1 MADPKLSAIGSFSV
15 GAETTFGVAATYMDH
30 MRVASIDISGLER
43 VTLANDFTRQ
53 GDYETQR
60 LLGGSKGSI
69 TTRHRLH
76 GFSSSIPSAAVSLT
90 DVTQNAA
97 TSFDQLVSIL
107 GSAFGQA
114 YAGGYAP
121 SQALDLTVGQEMSTA
136 VLDFLRV
143 GQPLAWE
150 TGGTRPA
157 YEVTWITGFT
167 SGTPDT
173 ATLLQQPRNNSEPTS
188 ELWGGYTAFVRDLS
202 PFHDNGNC
210 KSWTLQWLGG
220 ATTDNYTMYGCQP
233 TNVKMTFAV
242 NQVPMLEI
250 TWGVAHWDVPGIGS
264 GPPAVQ
270 TWSYPEPE
278 PCLNWQIA
286 IGGAS
291 VVYPVTKE
299 VSFDLGLTR
308 VALEGGHSDS
318 GVEGWL
324 ATMRRPKLTLSVLW
338 DDAWH
343 TMFAD
348 QTPLPVTV
356 QVGSQ
361 PGRIIALCMPAAR
374 LVSLPKRGDRDG
386 ATVMDLEFEA
396 HYYDSD
402 TSSDAVATYPRDSL
416 CRVAFL

>member
-15 GAETTFGVAATYMDH
+15 GAETTFGTAATYMDH

-43 VTLANDFTRQ
+43 VTLQNDYTRQ
-53 GDYETQR
+53 GDYDTAR
-60 LLGGSKGSI
+60 LLGGSKGTI
-69 TTRHRLH
+69 VTRHRLH

-114 YAGGYAP
+114 YAGGYQA
-121 SQALDLTVGQEMSTA
+121 SQDLDLTISQELSTVA
-136 VLDFLRV
+136 LDIFRV
-143 GQPLAWE
+143 GQPVAWD
-150 TGGTRPA
+150 TGVTRPA
-157 YEVTWITGFT
+157 YEVTWLTNNT

-173 ATLLQQPRNNSEPTS
+173 AALLQAKRSSASEPTS
-188 ELWGGYTAFVRDLS
+188 VLWGGYTAFVRDLS
-202 PFHDNGNC
+202 PFHDGNC

-233 TNVKMTFAV
+233 VGVKMTFAV

-250 TWGVAHWDVPGIGS
+250 TWGVAHWAVPGIGS
-264 GPPAVQ
+264 GPPTVQ
-270 TWSYPEPE
+270 SWSYPEPE
-278 PCLNWQIA
+278 PCLNWQVA
-286 IGGAS
+286 IGGAT

-324 ATMRRPKLTLSVLW
+324 ATQRRPKLTLSVLW

-343 TMFAD
+343 TMFDD
-348 QTPLPVTV
+348 QTALPVTV

-374 LVSLPKRGDRDG
+374 LVNLPKRGDRDG

-396 HYYDSD
+396 HYYDGD

-416 CRVAFL
+416 ARVAFL